1 MPTDYRLFDETRP
14 ASSMPED
21 FRPRLAHMYRA
32 LARRKPKP
40 KRKVMTKRKTK
51 VRRRLDEHYKLK
63 TTPKPKLPPDTLYC
77 SFCGKSH
84 LEVRK
89 LISGPTAY
97 ICDECVRLCV
107 DILID
112 VSVEAKLKAVL

>member
-1 MPTDYRLFDETRP
+1 
-14 ASSMPED
+14 
-21 FRPRLAHMYRA
+21 
-32 LARRKPKP
+32 
-40 KRKVMTKRKTK
+40 MTKRK
-51 VRRRLDEHYKLK
+51 LK
-63 TTPKPKLPPDTLYC
+63 TAPKPKLPPGTLYC

-97 ICDECVRLCV
+97 ICDECVVLCV

-112 VSVEAKLKAVL
+112 VVAEPKIKAVP